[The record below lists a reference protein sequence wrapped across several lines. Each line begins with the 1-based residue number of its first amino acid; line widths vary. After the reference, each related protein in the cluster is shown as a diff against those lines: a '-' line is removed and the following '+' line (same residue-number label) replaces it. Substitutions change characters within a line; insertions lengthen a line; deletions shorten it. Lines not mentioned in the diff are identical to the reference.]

1 MDITRMSLKIIAVHT
16 DYVNQTW
23 PYVEHYIESALS
35 YSAGDYDTAEIK
47 VMLTQG
53 SWQLLVVTDDNEK
66 VHGAIVVS
74 YFNRPTDRVAF
85 VVAIGGRCII
95 TKKNFSKFEDILR
108 QNGATSL
115 EGSGRESIIR
125 LWHRHGMTQ
134 KYVVTGKS
142 LNKLGE

>member
-1 MDITRMSLKIIAVHT
+1 MDATRMSLKIIAVHT

-23 PYVEHYIESALS
+23 PDVERYIESALS